1 MFLLRDKRC
10 TSTACR
16 RCFSYTSQR
25 YQVDT
30 QTRKRE
36 KKKKKNGQ
44 TNIQNN
50 KQGNKERRK
59 KEIKNVFILKIHI
72 K

>member
-1 MFLLRDKRC
+1 MFLLRDKCC

-30 QTRKRE
+30 QTHGQE
-36 KKKKKNGQ
+36 KERKKNTQ
-44 TNIQNN
+44 TNKQTN
-50 KQGNKERRK
+50 KITNKETK
-59 KEIKNVFILKIHI
+59 KEEKN
-72 K
+72 

>member
-1 MFLLRDKRC
+1 MFLLRDKCC

-30 QTRKRE
+30 QTHGQEKERK
-36 KKKKKNGQ
+36 KHPNKQ
-44 TNIQNN
+44 TNKQNN

-59 KEIKNVFILKIHI
+59 KLKTFLF
-72 K
+72 